1 MPGLPAKEMLK
12 SENLFAKSGKHSPSR
27 LILSGLVLLSLFA
40 GIFSLFGFS
49 KDSEF
54 RLFPSPIHASAA
66 SEQDA
71 SYYLDI
77 VSQNINDILI
87 WKTETEGASDL
98 QDLIDTSFADDPIS
112 GTNQNYITSIIQNP
126 YIDADLS
133 KYISSLGQALDSAV
147 ASEEGIFPTSL
158 QKSLAT
164 LKICID
170 YENKKLP
177 ADDDAQLPEL
187 TDYVNQVTLD
197 TAINHTIGEKGIMSY
212 IWGLYMLDT
221 CRFSYGDINRYDY
234 DEVIETLISYQ
245 CSDGGY
251 TLSGDVGDVDVTA
264 MAMQVLAPHV
274 PSPLRSAWFP
284 IDSLVVESVSAS
296 REFLDTHQLEDGDY
310 ESFGTR
316 CSESTAQA
324 TLAYASMYNGFLIPI
339 RTDMLSERRLLDGL
353 LLYKQEDGGF
363 AHTFGL
369 PSNDMASSQ
378 VLQALTVMLPYEDS
392 GSINAPA
399 IRQASEIKP
408 DSAGKRTVAGTLR
421 ILIPIAFSVAAVGV
435 GIFFTI
441 KRKKFIHLI
450 SAVLIAA
457 LFTGVFFALD
467 IRSKSYFESRESTVI
482 LSSSD
487 KNASKITFTISAYT
501 VTDEEIYP
509 PNTLYVAEDSTVF
522 EILSEVCR
530 TENIQLDYEKNSVY
544 GLAYIKGINSI
555 YEYDHGDLSGW
566 MYRVNGELPNI
577 GCGYYKVKDGDTVE
591 ILYSTNIGRDL
602 GDD

>member
-1 MPGLPAKEMLK
+1 MLK
-12 SENLFAKSGKHSPSR
+12 PENLFAKSGKHSPSR
-27 LILSGLVLLSLFA
+27 LIFSGLVLLSLFA
-40 GIFSLFGFS
+40 GIFSYFS
-49 KDSEF
+49 FSSDSEF

-71 SYYLDI
+71 SYYFDI

-87 WKTETEGASDL
+87 WKMETEGASDL
-98 QDLIDTSFADDPIS
+98 QDLIDTSFTDDPIS

-177 ADDDAQLPEL
+177 ADDDAQLTEL
-187 TDYVNQVTLD
+187 SDYVNRVTLD

-221 CRFSYGDINRYDY
+221 CRFSYDDVNRYDY

-324 TLAYASMYNGFLIPI
+324 TLAYASMYNGFLIPV

-353 LLYKQEDGGF
+353 LLYRQDDGGF

-378 VLQALTVMLPYEDS
+378 VLQALTAMLPADGS
-392 GSINAPA
+392 GSINAPM
-399 IRQASEIKP
+399 IRQASDIKP
-408 DSAGKRTVAGTLR
+408 DPGSKGAGKGNHAGALR
-421 ILIPIAFSVAAVGV
+421 IIIPVAFSAIAVGA

-441 KRKKFIHLI
+441 KRKKVIHLV
-450 SAVLIAA
+450 SAILIAV

-467 IRSKSYFESRESTVI
+467 IRSKSYFENRESTVL

-487 KNASKITFTISAYT
+487 KNASEITFTISAHT

-509 PNTLYVAEDSTVF
+509 PKTLYVAEDSTVF
-522 EILSEVCR
+522 EILCEVCR
-530 TENIQLDYEKNSVY
+530 TESIQLDYEKNSVY

-577 GCGYYKVKDGDTVE
+577 GCGYFKVKDGDTVE

>member
-1 MPGLPAKEMLK
+1 LGY
-12 SENLFAKSGKHSPSR
+12 
-27 LILSGLVLLSLFA
+27 
-40 GIFSLFGFS
+40 
-49 KDSEF
+49 KDS
-54 RLFPSPIHASAA
+54 
-66 SEQDA
+66 
-71 SYYLDI
+71 
-77 VSQNINDILI
+77 
-87 WKTETEGASDL
+87 
-98 QDLIDTSFADDPIS
+98 
-112 GTNQNYITSIIQNP
+112 
-126 YIDADLS
+126 
-133 KYISSLGQALDSAV
+133 
-147 ASEEGIFPTSL
+147 
-158 QKSLAT
+158 
-164 LKICID
+164 
-170 YENKKLP
+170 
-177 ADDDAQLPEL
+177 
-187 TDYVNQVTLD
+187 
-197 TAINHTIGEKGIMSY
+197 
-212 IWGLYMLDT
+212 
-221 CRFSYGDINRYDY
+221 YDH
-234 DEVIETLISYQ
+234 DEVIEALISYQ

-264 MAMQVLAPHV
+264 MARQVLAPYV

-284 IDSLVVESVSAS
+284 IDSLVVESMSAS

-324 TLAYASMYNGFLIPI
+324 TLAYASMYNGYFIPV

-392 GSINAPA
+392 GSINAPM

-408 DSAGKRTVAGTLR
+408 ASAGKGSLAGTLR
-421 ILIPIAFSVAAVGV
+421 ILIPIVFSVIAVGL

-441 KRKKFIHLI
+441 KRKKVIHLI
-450 SAVLIAA
+450 SAILIAA

-467 IRSKSYFESRESTVI
+467 IRSKSYFENRESTVL
-482 LSSSD
+482 LSSSE
-487 KNASKITFTISAYT
+487 KNASEITFTISAYT

-509 PNTLYVAEDSTVF
+509 PKTLYVAKDSTVF

-530 TENIQLDYEKNSVY
+530 TENIQLDYENNSVY

-577 GCGYYKVKDGDTVE
+577 GCGYYKVSEGDVVE

-602 GDD
+602 TDD